1 MFLGIL
7 PIMVLNDLNTML
19 YVGLSFEFRA
29 EKTKALLMTSWDKTQ
44 IKKSFICHFY
54 SFVLVALKLREHFSA

>member
-7 PIMVLNDLNTML
+7 PIMVLNDFNTVL
-19 YVGLSFEFRA
+19 YMGLAFEFRA

-44 IKKSFICHFY
+44 IKKSFICHLY
-54 SFVLVALKLREHFSA
+54 SFVLVTLKLRGHL